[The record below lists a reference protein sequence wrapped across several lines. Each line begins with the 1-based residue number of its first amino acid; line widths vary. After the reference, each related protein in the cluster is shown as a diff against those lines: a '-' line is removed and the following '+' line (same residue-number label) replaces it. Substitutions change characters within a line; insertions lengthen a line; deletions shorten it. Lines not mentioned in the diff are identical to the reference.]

1 MGQTKASI
9 EDHHTRVDV
18 AYGGGTSW
26 FGLALVFEI
35 EPFRHEVL
43 DTPMGIPRVILL
55 DDLPGG
61 ILAGRLD
68 FDLVVGRQVS
78 LAGNV
83 GKQMRD
89 VAEIWLLR
97 TDVAVQRN
105 GTRLQS
111 RGH

>member
-1 MGQTKASI
+1 MDQTEASL
-9 EDHHTRVDV
+9 EDYHTRMDV

-26 FGLALVFEI
+26 FGLAFVFEV

-43 DTPMGIPRVILL
+43 DAPMGIPRVILL
-55 DDLPGG
+55 NDLPGD
-61 ILAGRLD
+61 ILAGCLD
-68 FDLVVGRQVS
+68 LDLVVCREVS

-105 GTRLQS
+105 GTRL
-111 RGH
+111 